1 MADYGKLGELLIR
14 KNIITEDQLASAL
27 LRQKKSNLRLGE
39 ELIRSGMVREEDILS
54 ILAESMNIP
63 FIKLRIETIDQQ
75 LIDKIPARFVTHY
88 NFVPLKED
96 NGTLNIAINDPLDLY
111 TIDEIKLLLKQPLKI
126 SLATSAEINEA
137 IKKYYGVGAKTMAQ
151 MLDDSQ
157 QLEII
162 SQKEKT
168 TGEGS
173 SEETDDPS
181 VIKFIDQIIRQAV
194 KERAT
199 DIHIEPYEG
208 NLRLR
213 YRIDG
218 LLYDVP
224 VPSTMHHFQ
233 SAIIIRL
240 KIMSDLDIAEKRLP
254 QDGRIKVRIDREDY
268 DLRISI
274 LPTNFGESIEI
285 RILSRKQIF
294 SNLTQLGLDQYGM
307 EILNTML
314 KRPHGI
320 ILVTGP
326 TGSGKTTTLYSCL
339 NKINASER
347 KIITIEDPIE
357 YQLQGVTQVQVKPK
371 INLTFA
377 DGLRSM
383 LRHDP
388 DIMMVGEIR
397 DLETAELAIRTAL
410 TGHLVFSTLHTNDA
424 PGATARL
431 LDMGIEPYLVAS
443 SLDCVIAQRL
453 VRLICPH
460 CKEEIKPH
468 AELLREFDMQNK
480 DSKNLIFFQGKG
492 CDQCNYTGYWG
503 RTAIFE
509 ILNVNDTIKEMILN
523 RIPSNT
529 IKQKAISMQMKT
541 LRQSGWEKMVEGL
554 TTPEEVIRVTQ
565 EDAI

>member
-1 MADYGKLGELLIR
+1 MTDYDRLGELLIQ
-14 KNIITEDQLASAL
+14 KKIITEEQLENAL
-27 LRQKKSNLRLGE
+27 IRQKKSNLRLGE
-39 ELIRSGMVREEDILS
+39 ELIRSGMVNEESVLS

-63 FIKLRIETIDQQ
+63 FIKLRDETIDEQ
-75 LIDKIPARFVTHY
+75 LIEKIPARFVTHY
-88 NFVPLKED
+88 NFMPLRED
-96 NGTLNIAINDPLDLY
+96 GGILAIAISDPHDLY
-111 TIDEIKLLLKQPLKI
+111 TIDEIRLLLKQPLKI
-126 SLATSAEINEA
+126 FLATSLEISEA
-137 IKKYYGVGAKTMAQ
+137 IKKFYGVGAKTMAQ
-151 MLDDSQ
+151 MFEDSQ

-162 SQKEKT
+162 PQKEKDIT
-168 TGEGS
+168 QESADG
-173 SEETDDPS
+173 TDDPS
-181 VIKFIDQIIRQAV
+181 VINFIDQVIRQAV

-224 VPSTMHHFQ
+224 VPSTIHHFQ
-233 SAIIIRL
+233 SAIFIRL

-254 QDGRIKVRIDREDY
+254 QDGRIKVRVDGEFY

-294 SNLTQLGLDQYGM
+294 FNLEQLGLDKIGLA
-307 EILNTML
+307 ILNSMI

-339 NKINASER
+339 NKINAAER

-357 YQLQGVTQVQVKPK
+357 YQLQGVTQVQVRPK

-424 PGATARL
+424 PGAVARL

-453 VRLICPH
+453 VRLVCPH
-460 CKEEIKPH
+460 CKEKIKLH
-468 AELLREFDMQNK
+468 EELLREFGISTEK
-480 DSKNLIFFQGKG
+480 LIAQEFCQGRG
-492 CDQCNYTGYWG
+492 CEKCNFTGYHG

-509 ILNVNDTIKEMILN
+509 VLNIDDSIKEMILN
-523 RIPSNT
+523 RIPTNT
-529 IKQKAISMQMKT
+529 IKQKAIENKLKT
-541 LRQSGWEKMVEGL
+541 LRQSGWEKVIAGL

-565 EDAI
+565 EDTI